1 MKNTYEELSD
11 FVAEEGCKNSNIRF
25 LLDYMSKYPDIYN
38 EVANDLYIQFGIR
51 QAEITLLC
59 SYCVAKKLKTLE
71 GDQNG
76 SDIFLQKRKN

>member
-1 MKNTYEELSD
+1 MKNTFEELSD

-59 SYCVAKKLKTLE
+59 SYCVAKKIKHVLKTLE
-71 GDQNG
+71 GEQNG
-76 SDIFLQKRKN
+76 KT